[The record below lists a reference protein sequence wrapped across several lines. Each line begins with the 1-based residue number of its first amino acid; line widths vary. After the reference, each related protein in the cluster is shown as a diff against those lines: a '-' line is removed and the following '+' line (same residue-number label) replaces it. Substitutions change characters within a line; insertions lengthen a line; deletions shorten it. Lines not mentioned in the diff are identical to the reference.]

1 MMAYW
6 LMKTEPEAFSLEDLQ
21 ARGQEPWDGIR
32 NYQARNFLR
41 SMQPGDGVFIY
52 HSRVAV
58 PGIVGMAE
66 VVSSA
71 RPDPTQFDPHSHY
84 YDSGS
89 SLDKPRWDLVDVAY
103 RRSFT
108 QCISLD
114 SLRNMPEF
122 ADSPLVR
129 KGNRLSILPI
139 TESQWQHVLSL
150 VDDGH
155 Q

>member
-1 MMAYW
+1 MAYW

-32 NYQARNFLR
+32 NYQARNFIR
-41 SMQPGDGVFIY
+41 SMAVGDGVFIY

-58 PGIVGMAE
+58 PGIVGVAA
-66 VVSSA
+66 VASPA
-71 RPDPTQFDPHSHY
+71 RPDPTQFDPQSHY

-89 SLDKPRWDLVDVAY
+89 SLEKPRWDLVDVAY
-103 RRSFT
+103 RCSFA

-114 SLRNMPEF
+114 SLRHMPEF
-122 ADSPLVR
+122 AESPLVR

-139 TESQWQHVLSL
+139 TESQWQHVLQL
-150 VDDGH
+150 ADHAD
-155 Q
+155 QT